1 MKKSEA
7 VMLTLVVGAM
17 AALNLERQPNTV
29 RNTYNTR
36 EDCVQDYS
44 DTQCKE
50 DTSSS
55 RRAGIGGSGGRW
67 LGPDYRDDESARR
80 SQRASGKETVRRG
93 GFGLSGRGSSG

>member
-1 MKKSEA
+1 MKKSDA
-7 VMLTLVVGAM
+7 VVLTLVVGAM

-44 DTQCKE
+44 DTQCRE
-50 DTSSS
+50 NT
-55 RRAGIGGSGGRW
+55 SGGRVGSSGRW
-67 LGPDYRDDESARR
+67 VGPDYRDDESARR

-93 GFGLSGRGSSG
+93 GFGLSGRGSGG